1 MSEGGGEGVST
12 HQKTQCRAPESP
24 NPASRK
30 KQESRAQN
38 FPAAMDKEARF
49 GGQGEMRER
58 EAG

>member
-1 MSEGGGEGVST
+1 MGVST

-38 FPAAMDKEARF
+38 FPAAVDKEARF